1 MTHFYVLLPLSYD
14 HKCSLS
20 KPSICDTGAQLT
32 VLPYNMLADMKIKP
46 ETIFPV
52 QTSMQGASEVPIM
65 VEGGVLV
72 KIAATDTQTQVTRQS
87 LLIYPGM

>member
-1 MTHFYVLLPLSYD
+1 
-14 HKCSLS
+14 
-20 KPSICDTGAQLT
+20 
-32 VLPYNMLADMKIKP
+32 MLADMKIKP

-72 KIAATDTQTQVTRQS
+72 KIAATDTQTQAVISTCLYIQACEGPLFVSFRLHRS
-87 LLIYPGM
+87 GTGTN